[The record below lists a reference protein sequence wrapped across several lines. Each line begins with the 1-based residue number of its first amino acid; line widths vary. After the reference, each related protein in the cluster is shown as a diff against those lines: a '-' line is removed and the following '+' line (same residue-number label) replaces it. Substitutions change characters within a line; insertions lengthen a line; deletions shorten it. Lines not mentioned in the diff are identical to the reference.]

1 MDAFSSFLNT
11 TQTVRAVIRRIAQLL
26 CPPERIGTTEW
37 ARKHRR
43 MSAKATATPGRYNPN
58 ITPWVFG
65 MHDALDDPT
74 VQKIVCMKSA
84 QVAWTDGVLLNYI
97 GKRIDVDPCPMIVM
111 FAKEKSAKK
120 FNLEKF
126 EPMVEVTPRLSAKL
140 PVHAARDKN
149 NLWDHKTFPRGF
161 LKFITSNAPDD
172 VKSTPAPIVAVEE
185 PDDANTN
192 VREQGDSIT
201 LLEERNKSYSDSRR
215 KVIFGGTPTVDGFSR
230 IQQAYLT
237 SDQRVYLVPCPDC
250 GEEHELAWE
259 NVTWSEDAEVAHEVF
274 GRARPESARYTC
286 PHCGSLWDDSA
297 RMRAVRHGR
306 WVATASFHGVAGFRL
321 NELVSPFPGS
331 RMAELVKKWLT
342 AEKAL
347 REGDDTKMRAFVNN
361 SQGRAYKYKSDLPE
375 LDVLAERAM
384 PYAAFMVPT
393 GGLLLTL
400 GVDVQHDRL
409 AIILRAW
416 GRGEESWLVVWDE
429 IHGNV
434 LHQEA
439 DPLSGGVWG
448 ALTALLTHGY
458 RHESGGMLRIRA
470 TSIDSSDG
478 STSDAVYKY
487 VRAAQRAGL
496 NVLAIKGSTEVNAE
510 IFSVPKASVDST
522 RNNSKAAKYGLRPYM
537 VGVSKAKDLIL
548 DNRLKLD
555 GDGPGRMHWYVGV
568 RSDYLAQVTA
578 EVKVPGR
585 TGTKRVWQKKA
596 GGRNEAL
603 DCEVYALHAARSV
616 KTHLM
621 TEAHWRVEQVRVSQV
636 SLFEAVPILEALPSA
651 LPIDTLPTVQTDGEP
666 PPTTEP
672 VQPAA
677 KPIETP
683 PPSGVSRIQGRR
695 VGRSTYLKRR

>member
-1 MDAFSSFLNT
+1 M
-11 TQTVRAVIRRIAQLL
+11 IRRIALL
-26 CPPERIGTTEW
+26 LRPPERIGTTEW

-43 MSAKATATPGRYNPN
+43 MSAKATATPGRYNPG
-58 ITPWVFG
+58 ITPWVYG

-74 VQKIVCMKSA
+74 VQKVVCMKSA
-84 QVAWTDGVLLNYI
+84 QVAWTDGVLLNYV
-97 GKRIDVDPCPMIVM
+97 GRRIDVDPCPMIIM

-126 EPMVEVTPRLSAKL
+126 EPMIEVTPRLSAKL

-172 VKSTPAPIVAVEE
+172 VKSTPAPVVAVEE
-185 PDDANTN
+185 PDDANAN

-230 IQQAYLT
+230 IQQAYSG

-259 NVTWSEDAEVAHEVF
+259 NVTWSDDAEVAHEVF
-274 GRARPESARYTC
+274 GRARPDSARYVC
-286 PHCGSLWDDSA
+286 PHCGSLWDDAA
-297 RMRAVRHGR
+297 RVRAVRKGR
-306 WVATASFHGVAGFRL
+306 WVATAPFFGVAGFRL

-347 REGDDTKMRAFVNN
+347 LAGDDTKMRAFVNN
-361 SQGRAYKYKSDLPE
+361 SQGRPYKYKSDLPE
-375 LDVLAERAM
+375 LDELAERAM
-384 PYAAFMVPT
+384 PYAAFTVPA

-400 GVDVQHDRL
+400 GVDVQHDRIAL
-409 AIILRAW
+409 VLRAW

-434 LHQEA
+434 LHQDEN
-439 DPLSGGVWG
+439 PLEGGVWG
-448 ALTALLTHGY
+448 ALTEMLMSGY
-458 RHESGGMLRIRA
+458 RHETGGVLRIRA
-470 TSIDSSDG
+470 MSIDSSDG

-487 VRAAQRAGL
+487 VRAARRAGL
-496 NVLAIKGSTEVNAE
+496 NVMAIKGSTDANAE
-510 IFSVPKASVDST
+510 VFSVPKQSVDST
-522 RNNSKAAKYGLRPYM
+522 RNNSKAAKYGLRPFM

-548 DNRLKLD
+548 ENRFKLD
-555 GDGPGRMHWYVGV
+555 GEGPGRMHWYVGV

-585 TGTKRVWQKKA
+585 IGSKRVWQKKA
-596 GGRNEAL
+596 GARNEAL

-616 KTHLM
+616 KTHM
-621 TEAHWRVEQVRVSQV
+621 MIERHWSDEQFRISQS
-636 SLFEAVPILEALPSA
+636 SLFEAVPILETLPSA
-651 LPIDTLPTVQTDGEP
+651 LRTEEVPDP
-666 PPTTEP
+666 PAELVPSETTEP
-672 VQPAA
+672 APTQPVPQQI
-677 KPIETP
+677 KPAETP

-695 VGRSTYLKRR
+695 MGRSSYLGRR

>member
-1 MDAFSSFLNT
+1 MDALNSFLNT
-11 TQTVRAVIRRIAQLL
+11 SQTVRQVIRRLALL
-26 CPPERIGTTEW
+26 LRPPERIGTTEW

-43 MSAKATATPGRYNPN
+43 MSAKATATPGRYNPS

-74 VQKIVCMKSA
+74 VQKVVCMKSA
-84 QVAWTDGVLLNYI
+84 QVAWTDGVLLNYV
-97 GKRIDVDPCPMIVM
+97 GRRIDVDPCPMIIM

-120 FNLEKF
+120 FNMEKF

-149 NLWDHKTFPRGF
+149 NLWDHKTYPRGF

-172 VKSTPAPIVAVEE
+172 VKSTPAPVVAVEE
-185 PDDANTN
+185 PDDANAN

-230 IQQAYLT
+230 IQQAYGG

-259 NVTWSEDAEVAHEVF
+259 NVTWSDDAEV
-274 GRARPESARYTC
+274 
-286 PHCGSLWDDSA
+286 PH
-297 RMRAVRHGR
+297 
-306 WVATASFHGVAGFRL
+306 
-321 NELVSPFPGS
+321 
-331 RMAELVKKWLT
+331 
-342 AEKAL
+342 
-347 REGDDTKMRAFVNN
+347 
-361 SQGRAYKYKSDLPE
+361 E
-375 LDVLAERAM
+375 LDELAERAM
-384 PYAAFMVPT
+384 PYAAFTVPA

-400 GVDVQHDRL
+400 GVDVQHDRIAL
-409 AIILRAW
+409 VLRAW

-434 LHQEA
+434 LHQDEN
-439 DPLSGGVWG
+439 PLEGGVWG
-448 ALTALLTHGY
+448 ALTEMLMSGY
-458 RHESGGMLRIRA
+458 RHETGGVLRIRA
-470 TSIDSSDG
+470 MSIDSSDG

-487 VRAAQRAGL
+487 VRAARRAGL
-496 NVLAIKGSTEVNAE
+496 NVMAIKGSTDANAE
-510 IFSVPKASVDST
+510 VFSVPKQSVDST
-522 RNNSKAAKYGLRPYM
+522 RNNSKAAKYGLRPFM

-548 DNRLKLD
+548 ENRFKLD
-555 GDGPGRMHWYVGV
+555 GEGPGRMHWHVGV
-568 RSDYLAQVTA
+568 RSDYLSQVTA

-585 TGTKRVWQKKA
+585 IGSKRVWQKKA
-596 GGRNEAL
+596 GARNEAL

-621 TEAHWRVEQVRVSQV
+621 TEAHWSVEQVRISQS

-651 LPIDTLPTVQTDGEP
+651 LPIEEVPDPPAELVPSETAEPAPTQPV
-666 PPTTEP
+666 PTQP
-672 VQPAA
+672 VPQQIKPA
-677 KPIETP
+677 ETP

-695 VGRSTYLKRR
+695 MGRSSYLGRR

>member
-1 MDAFSSFLNT
+1 MDALSSYLNT
-11 TQTVRAVIRRIAQLL
+11 IQTVHAVIRRIAQLL
-26 CPPERIGTTEW
+26 RPPERIGTTDW
-37 ARKHRR
+37 ARQYRR
-43 MSAKATATPGRYNPN
+43 MSAKATASPGRYNPN

-65 MHDALDDPT
+65 MHAALDDPR
-74 VQKIVCMKSA
+74 VQKVVCMKSA

-97 GKRIDVDPCPMIVM
+97 GRRIDVDPCPMIVM

-126 EPMVEVTPRLSAKL
+126 EPMVEVTPRLASKV
-140 PVHAARDKN
+140 PVHAGRDKN

-172 VKSTPAPIVAVEE
+172 VKSTPAPVVAVEE

-192 VREQGDSIT
+192 VRDQGDSIT

-230 IQQAYLT
+230 IQQAFES

-259 NVTWSEDAEVAHEVF
+259 NVTWSEEAEVEHEVF
-274 GRARPESARYTC
+274 GRAQPETARYTC
-286 PHCGSLWDDSA
+286 PHCGSLWDDNA
-297 RMRAVRHGR
+297 RIRAVRRGR
-306 WVATASFHGVAGFRL
+306 WVATAPFYGVAGFRL

-331 RMAELVKKWLT
+331 RMGELVKKWLT
-342 AEKAL
+342 AERAL
-347 REGDDTKMRAFVNN
+347 RAGDDTKMRSFVNN
-361 SQGRAYKYKSDLPE
+361 TQGRPYKYKSDLPE
-375 LDVLAERAM
+375 LDLLAERAL
-384 PYAAFMVPT
+384 PYAAFTVPSR
-393 GGLLLTL
+393 GLLLTI
-400 GVDVQHDRL
+400 GVDVQHDRI
-409 AIILRAW
+409 AVVIRAW
-416 GRGEESWLVVWDE
+416 GRGEESWLVLWDE
-429 IHGNV
+429 LHGNV
-434 LHQEA
+434 LEQGEN
-439 DPLSGGVWG
+439 PLTGGVWG
-448 ALTALLTHGY
+448 ALTELLTQAY
-458 RHESGGMLRIRA
+458 RHESGGLARIRA
-470 TSIDSSDG
+470 ASIDSSDG

-496 NVLAIKGSTEVNAE
+496 NVMAIKGSTDVGAE
-510 IFSVPKASVDST
+510 IFSVPKASIDST
-522 RNNSKAAKYGLRPYM
+522 RNNSKAAKYGLRPFM

-568 RSDYLAQVTA
+568 RSDYLSQVTA

-585 TGTKRVWQKKA
+585 VGGKRVWQKKA
-596 GGRNEAL
+596 GARNEAL

-616 KTHLM
+616 KTHLL
-621 TEAHWRVEQVRVSQV
+621 TEQHWLLEQHRISQV
-636 SLFEAVPILEALPSA
+636 TLFDAAPVIEALPLAQPFEQPPDPPNESTA
-651 LPIDTLPTVQTDGEP
+651 EPTAVVTTAP
-666 PPTTEP
+666 KPT
-672 VQPAA
+672 
-677 KPIETP
+677 ETP

>member
-1 MDAFSSFLNT
+1 
-11 TQTVRAVIRRIAQLL
+11 
-26 CPPERIGTTEW
+26 
-37 ARKHRR
+37 
-43 MSAKATATPGRYNPN
+43 MSAKATASPGRYNPN

-65 MHDALDDPT
+65 MHAALDDPT
-74 VQKIVCMKSA
+74 VQKVVCMKSA

-97 GKRIDVDPCPMIVM
+97 GRRIDVDPCPMIVM

-120 FNLEKF
+120 FNMEKF

-140 PVHAARDKN
+140 PVHASRDKN

-172 VKSTPAPIVAVEE
+172 VKSTPAPVVAVEE
-185 PDDANTN
+185 PDDANQN

-230 IQQAYLT
+230 IQQAYEA

-250 GEEHELAWE
+250 GEEHELVWE
-259 NVTWSEDAEVAHEVF
+259 NVTWTDDAEIAHEVY

-286 PHCGSLWDDSA
+286 PHCGSLWDDSM
-297 RMRAVRHGR
+297 RIRAVRRGR
-306 WVATASFHGVAGFRL
+306 WVATAPFHGVAGFRL

-347 REGDDTKMRAFVNN
+347 RAGDDTKMRSFVNN
-361 SQGRAYKYKSDLPE
+361 SKGRPYKYKTDLPE
-375 LDVLAERAM
+375 IDALAERAL
-384 PYAAFMVPT
+384 PYPAFVVPA

-409 AIILRAW
+409 AIVLRAW

-429 IHGNV
+429 IFGNV
-434 LHQEA
+434 MDQRE
-439 DPLSGGVWG
+439 DPLMGGVWG
-448 ALTALLTHGY
+448 ALTTLITHAY
-458 RHESGGMLRIRA
+458 RHETGGLLRVRA

-487 VRAAQRAGL
+487 VRAAQRRGL
-496 NVLAIKGSTEVNAE
+496 NVLAIKGSTDANAE
-510 IFSVPKASVDST
+510 IFSTPRASVDST

-548 DNRLKLD
+548 DNRLKLE
-555 GDGPGRMHWYVGV
+555 GDGPGRMHWYRDV
-568 RSDYLAQVTA
+568 RFDYLSQLTS
-578 EVKVPGR
+578 EVKVPAR
-585 TGTKRVWQKKA
+585 IGTKRVWQKKA
-596 GGRNEAL
+596 GARNEAL
-603 DCEVYALHAARSV
+603 DCEAYALHAARSV

-621 TEAHWRVEQVRVSQV
+621 TELHWQVEQQRLSQV
-636 SLFEAVPILEALPSA
+636 SLFEAVPVLDALPSA
-651 LPIDTLPTVQTDGEP
+651 LPVEVLPDPPDDHGTDTAP
-666 PPTTEP
+666 PP
-672 VQPAA
+672 QQAA
-677 KPIETP
+677 QPIETP

-695 VGRSTYLKRR
+695 VGRSAYLTRR

>member
-1 MDAFSSFLNT
+1 MGVLNSFLDT
-11 TQTVRAVIRRIAQLL
+11 TQTVRAVIRRIVQLL
-26 CPPERIGTTEW
+26 RPPERIGTTEW

-43 MSAKATATPGRYNPN
+43 MSAKATASPGRYNPN

-65 MHDALDDPT
+65 MHAALDDPT
-74 VQKIVCMKSA
+74 VQKVVCMKSA

-97 GKRIDVDPCPMIVM
+97 GRRIDVDPCPMIVM

-120 FNLEKF
+120 FNMEKF

-140 PVHAARDKN
+140 PVHASRDKN

-172 VKSTPAPIVAVEE
+172 VKSTPAPVVAVEE
-185 PDDANTN
+185 PDDANQN

-230 IQQAYLT
+230 IQQAYEA

-250 GEEHELAWE
+250 GEEHELVWE
-259 NVTWSEDAEVAHEVF
+259 NVTWTDDAEIAHEVY

-286 PHCGSLWDDSA
+286 PHCGSLWDDSM
-297 RMRAVRHGR
+297 RIRAVRRGR
-306 WVATASFHGVAGFRL
+306 WVATAPFHGVAGFRL

-347 REGDDTKMRAFVNN
+347 RAGDDTKMRSFVNN
-361 SQGRAYKYKSDLPE
+361 SKGRPYKYKTDLPE
-375 LDVLAERAM
+375 IDALAERAL
-384 PYAAFMVPT
+384 PYPAFVVPA

-409 AIILRAW
+409 AIVLRAW

-429 IHGNV
+429 IFGNV
-434 LHQEA
+434 MDQRE
-439 DPLSGGVWG
+439 DPLTGGVWG
-448 ALTALLTHGY
+448 ALTTLITHAY
-458 RHESGGMLRIRA
+458 RHETGGLLRVRA

-487 VRAAQRAGL
+487 VRAAQRRGL
-496 NVLAIKGSTEVNAE
+496 NVLAIKGSTDANAE
-510 IFSVPKASVDST
+510 IFSTPRASVDST

-548 DNRLKLD
+548 DNRLKLE
-555 GDGPGRMHWYVGV
+555 GDGPGRMHWYRDV
-568 RSDYLAQVTA
+568 RFDYLSQLTA
-578 EVKVPGR
+578 EVKVPAR
-585 TGTKRVWQKKA
+585 IGTKRVWQKKA
-596 GGRNEAL
+596 GARNEAL
-603 DCEVYALHAARSV
+603 DCEAYALHAARSV

-621 TEAHWRVEQVRVSQV
+621 TELHWQVEQQRLSQV
-636 SLFEAVPILEALPSA
+636 SLFEAVPVLDALPSA
-651 LPIDTLPTVQTDGEP
+651 LPVEVLPDPPDDHGTNTAP
-666 PPTTEP
+666 PP
-672 VQPAA
+672 QQAA
-677 KPIETP
+677 QPIETP

-695 VGRSTYLKRR
+695 VGRSAYLTRR